1 MRNELPTLYKK
12 DTTGKI
18 RQWSVIADGNK
29 FWSEQGAVDGKIV
42 VNKPTVTSPK
52 NVGRSNETT
61 AEEQAIAEAK
71 AKWEKKKGGEY
82 FESIKAAN
90 GEKRFFKPMLADK
103 FDDREKDLKYPV
115 ITQPKLDGIRCI
127 TYLQDGELVAKTRAG
142 KPLESI
148 PHILEELESFFAE
161 NPDAVLDG
169 ELYNHDLKNDFN
181 KIISLVRKQ
190 KPVRSASDTDKS
202 FDMKLA
208 YFDEAFSEAKD
219 KVQYWFYDAPRI
231 GDYTESELFSVRF
244 YDLAGPMANFF
255 HQRTRGQKLTSSLVA
270 VPTYECSNFDEV
282 DEYYNEFMSEGYEG
296 QMVRVDFAYE
306 NKRSKKLLKRKDFT
320 DSEYLVIG
328 IDEGDGNRAGTA
340 KHLVCKD
347 ESNGKVF
354 NSNIKGTHEY
364 LAEILENKDYYI
376 GQQATIKYFEL
387 TPDGIPRFPY
397 AIAFRDYE

>member
-1 MRNELPTLYKK
+1 MSELKTLYKV
-12 DTTGKI
+12 DSIGKI
-18 RQWSVIADGNK
+18 RQWTIKTNNDT
-29 FWSEQGAVDGKIV
+29 FWTEQGQVGGKIV
-42 VNKPTVTSPK
+42 VNKPTTTVPK
-52 NVGRSNETT
+52 NVGRSNATS
-61 AEEQAIAEAK
+61 AVEQAIAEAN
-71 AKWEKKKGGEY
+71 AKWTKQTDKGYVERPEDVHKITLY
-82 FESIKAAN
+82 T
-90 GEKRFFKPMLADK
+90 PMLAQK
-103 FDDREKDLKYPV
+103 FEDRLNELTFPLY
-115 ITQPKLDGIRCI
+115 TQPKLDGIRCI

-202 FDMKLA
+202 FDKKLA
-208 YFDEAFSEAKD
+208 KFEEALSEAKD
-219 KVQYWFYDAPRI
+219 KVQYWIYDAPRI

>member
-1 MRNELPTLYKK
+1 MSELKTLYKV
-12 DTTGKI
+12 DSIGKI
-18 RQWSVIADGNK
+18 RQWTIKTNNDT
-29 FWSEQGAVDGKIV
+29 FWTEQGQVGGKIV
-42 VNKPTVTSPK
+42 VNKPTTTVPK
-52 NVGRSNETT
+52 NVGRSNATS
-61 AEEQAIAEAK
+61 AVEQAIAEAN
-71 AKWEKKKGGEY
+71 AKWTKQTDKGYVERVEDVHKITLY
-82 FESIKAAN
+82 T
-90 GEKRFFKPMLADK
+90 PMLAQK
-103 FDDREKDLKYPV
+103 FEDRLNELTFPLY
-115 ITQPKLDGIRCI
+115 TQPKLDGIRCI

-202 FDMKLA
+202 FDKKLA
-208 YFDEAFSEAKD
+208 KFEEALSEAKD
-219 KVQYWFYDAPRI
+219 KVQYWIYDAPRI

>member
-1 MRNELPTLYKK
+1 MSELKTLYKV
-12 DTTGKI
+12 DSIGKI
-18 RQWSVIADGNK
+18 RQWTIKTNNDT
-29 FWSEQGAVDGKIV
+29 FWTEQGQVGGKIV
-42 VNKPTVTSPK
+42 VNKPTTTVPK
-52 NVGRSNETT
+52 NVGRSNATS
-61 AEEQAIAEAK
+61 AVEQAIAEAN
-71 AKWEKKKGGEY
+71 AKWTKQTDKGYVERVEDFHKITLY
-82 FESIKAAN
+82 T
-90 GEKRFFKPMLADK
+90 PMLAQK
-103 FDDREKDLKYPV
+103 FEDRLNELTFPLY
-115 ITQPKLDGIRCI
+115 TQPKLDGIRCI

-202 FDMKLA
+202 FDKKLA
-208 YFDEAFSEAKD
+208 KFEEALSEAKD
-219 KVQYWFYDAPRI
+219 KVQYWIYDAPRI

>member
-1 MRNELPTLYKK
+1 MSELKTLYKV

-18 RQWSVIADGNK
+18 RQWTVNVNNDT
-29 FWSEQGAVDGKIV
+29 FWTEQGQVDGKIV
-42 VNKPTVTSPK
+42 VNKPTVTTPK
-52 NVGRSNETT
+52 NEGRSNATT
-61 AEEQAIAEAK
+61 AEEQALLEAQS
-71 AKWEKKKGGEY
+71 KWTKQTDKGYVERIEDVHKITLY
-82 FESIKAAN
+82 T
-90 GEKRFFKPMLADK
+90 PMLAQK
-103 FDDREKDLKYPV
+103 FEDRMDELEFPLF
-115 ITQPKLDGIRCI
+115 TQAKLDGIRCI
-127 TYLQDGELVAKTRAG
+127 TYLKDGVLVAKSRAG
-142 KPLESI
+142 KPIEAI

-161 NPDAVLDG
+161 NPNAVLDG

-202 FDMKLA
+202 FDKKLA
-208 YFDEAFSEAKD
+208 KFEEALSEAKD
-219 KVQYWFYDAPRI
+219 KVQYWIYDAPRI

-244 YDLAGPMANFF
+244 YDNAALPNASLDTNLG
-255 HQRTRGQKLTSSLVA
+255 SSLVV

-282 DEYYNEFMSEGYEG
+282 DELYNEFMSEGYEG

-328 IDEGDGNRAGTA
+328 IEEGDGNRTGTA
-340 KHLVCKD
+340 KNLTCKD
-347 ESNGKVF
+347 EVTGQTF